1 MTINLVI
8 VDGFPIVLKGLQLL
22 FSAEPGLQVQSCCGD
37 GETALEAVARWQPD
51 ILLLDLKIP
60 KMDGLQVLRELRK
73 RDPRPKVV
81 ILTDA
86 LEVDEVLEA
95 IQLGV
100 RGVVLKE
107 MPPELLIQCV
117 KKVFA
122 GGEWIEKNS
131 VSRALEKLL
140 QRESA
145 LQKLPNQLTPREV
158 DLIRLVAGGHSNRQI
173 AEQRHISEGTVKVHL
188 HNIFDKLQ
196 VKTRVAL
203 TLYAQNNGLV

>member
-1 MTINLVI
+1 MCSL
-8 VDGFPIVLKGLQLL
+8 
-22 FSAEPGLQVQSCCGD
+22 AA
-37 GETALEAVARWQPD
+37 TALEAVALWQPD

-73 RDPRPKVV
+73 RNLRPKVV

-107 MPPELLIQCV
+107 MPPDLLIQCV

-131 VSRALEKLL
+131 VSRALENFCNAKA
-140 QRESA
+140 RYRICRSCRI
-145 LQKLPNQLTPREV
+145 N
-158 DLIRLVAGGHSNRQI
+158 
-173 AEQRHISEGTVKVHL
+173 
-188 HNIFDKLQ
+188 
-196 VKTRVAL
+196 
-203 TLYAQNNGLV
+203 